1 MKIAT
6 LIAGVALSAACFM
19 VPQAVNAVPA
29 LPTPVTMTMP
39 DGSVITVR
47 VHGDE
52 KFHYYTST
60 DNHVLVADE
69 KGFLCYATEN
79 GAALKS
85 SGVVAHNP
93 EMRTAQELKRS
104 SIN

>member
-19 VPQAVNAVPA
+19 MPQAVNAVPA

-52 KFHYYTST
+52 KFITT
-60 DNHVLVADE
+60 PLPTIMC
-69 KGFLCYATEN
+69 LWQ
-79 GAALKS
+79 
-85 SGVVAHNP
+85 
-93 EMRTAQELKRS
+93 MKRDFCVTLPKTVRH
-104 SIN
+104 